1 LTPESTI
8 EKCGFWGFVIF
19 TLIRVRRDDRF
30 RIPFHRCET
39 RFVTGTSELPAQTIG
54 SGKLARQVGLPG
66 ATMMGLGSII
76 GTGVFVSIGIA
87 ADATGPSVI
96 LAIAVAALVAT
107 CNGLSSAQLAAC
119 HPVSGGTYEYGYRWL
134 GPRWGFTAGWMF
146 LCAKSASAA
155 TAALGLSGY
164 LLHALG
170 RAGDEAVVSGQGR
183 AIEIVLVAL
192 AAIALVT
199 LLVLGGIRRSSTS
212 NITIVSV
219 TLISLAVFVVAGL
232 PTAIEQ
238 GSMRLFPMF
247 APRDSATGPIA
258 GFLRACALMF
268 VAFTGYGRIA
278 TMAEE
283 VHHPRRTI
291 PRAIVTTLLVSAAVY
306 IAVGAIAVLS
316 VGTSGFASTQSA
328 RAAPLEII
336 ASQFDVPAVATVVAI
351 GAIAAMLG
359 VLLNL
364 VLGLS
369 RVVLAMGRRRDIPS
383 LFAKLG
389 AKSTTPYPAVIA
401 TGLFIGGLAMI
412 GDVKTTWSFS
422 AFTVLVYYAIT
433 NFAAIRLTKEERLYS
448 PIIAWIGLGSCL
460 FLAFWVETQIWIAGL
475 AIILLGL
482 LWHAIAGGVNR
493 GHRV

>member
-1 LTPESTI
+1 
-8 EKCGFWGFVIF
+8 
-19 TLIRVRRDDRF
+19 
-30 RIPFHRCET
+30 
-39 RFVTGTSELPAQTIG
+39 
-54 SGKLARQVGLPG
+54 
-66 ATMMGLGSII
+66 MMGLGSII

-87 ADATGPSVI
+87 AEVTGPSVV
-96 LAIAVAALVAT
+96 LAIAVAAVVAT

-170 RAGDEAVVSGQGR
+170 QAEANANGQGR
-183 AIEIVLVAL
+183 AVVTVLVAL
-192 AAIALVT
+192 AAIVLVT
-199 LLVLGGIRRSSTS
+199 LLVLGGIRRSSHS
-212 NITIVSV
+212 NIAIVSV
-219 TLISLAVFVVAGL
+219 TLISLFVFVVAGL

-238 GSMRLFPMF
+238 GGDRLFPLF
-247 APRDSATGPIA
+247 APDDTATGPIE

-283 VHHPRRTI
+283 VHHPRQTI
-291 PRAIVTTLLVSAAVY
+291 PRAIITTLFLSAAIY
-306 IAVGAIAVLS
+306 ISVGAIAVLS
-316 VGTSGFASTQSA
+316 VGSSGFVST
-328 RAAPLEII
+328 REVHAAPLEII
-336 ASQFDVPAVATVVAI
+336 ARQFDVPAVATIVAM
-351 GAIAAMLG
+351 GAITAMLG
-359 VLLNL
+359 VLVNL

-369 RVVLAMGRRRDIPS
+369 RVVLAMGRRRDIPRV
-383 LFAKLG
+383 FAKLN
-389 AKSTTPYPAVIA
+389 ATATTPYPAVIV
-401 TGLFIGGLAMI
+401 TGLFIGGLAMM

-433 NFAAIRLTKEERLYS
+433 NFAATRLTKEERLYS
-448 PIIAWIGLGSCL
+448 PITAWIGLGSCL

-482 LWHAIAGGVNR
+482 LWQAVAKSGGLRR
-493 GHRV
+493 GQTRDSGLVGFESQEVSERV

>member
-1 LTPESTI
+1 MTNNSAPSPQPT
-8 EKCGFWGFVIF
+8 
-19 TLIRVRRDDRF
+19 
-30 RIPFHRCET
+30 
-39 RFVTGTSELPAQTIG
+39 G
-54 SGKLARQVGLPG
+54 SGRLAQQVGLWG

-87 ADATGPSVI
+87 AEATGPSVV
-96 LAIAVAALVAT
+96 LAIAVAAVVAT

-170 RAGDEAVVSGQGR
+170 QADNEAVAGGQGR
-183 AIEIVLVAL
+183 AVVVILVAL
-192 AAIALVT
+192 AAIVLVT
-199 LLVLGGIRRSSTS
+199 LLVLGGIRRSSRS
-212 NITIVSV
+212 NIAIVSI
-219 TLISLAVFVVAGL
+219 TLISLVVFVAAGL
-232 PTAIEQ
+232 PTAIRQGGEQ
-238 GSMRLFPMF
+238 LFPMF
-247 APRDSATGPIA
+247 APNDAATGPIA

-283 VHHPRRTI
+283 VHHPRQTI
-291 PRAIVTTLLVSAAVY
+291 PRAIIATLLLSAVFY
-306 IAVGAIAVLS
+306 ISVGSIAVLA
-316 VGTSGFASTQSA
+316 VGSSGFASTLHAQ
-328 RAAPLEII
+328 AAPLEII
-336 ASQFDVPAVATVVAI
+336 AQGFGYPAVATIVAV
-351 GAIAAMLG
+351 GAITAMLG
-359 VLLNL
+359 VLVNL

-383 LFAKLG
+383 LFAKLD
-389 AKSTTPYPAVIA
+389 AAATTPYPAVIA
-401 TGLFIGGLAMI
+401 TGLFIGGLALM

-433 NFAAIRLTKEERLYS
+433 NFAAIRLTKAERLYS
-448 PIIAWIGLGSCL
+448 PIIAWCGLGSCL
-460 FLAFWVETQIWIAGL
+460 FLAFWVDTSIWIAGL

-482 LWHAIAGGVNR
+482 LWHAIAEAVSR
-493 GHRV
+493 RFI

>member
-1 LTPESTI
+1 
-8 EKCGFWGFVIF
+8 
-19 TLIRVRRDDRF
+19 
-30 RIPFHRCET
+30 
-39 RFVTGTSELPAQTIG
+39 VTGTSELPSQKTD
-54 SGKLARQVGLPG
+54 SGKLTQQVGLPG

-87 ADATGPSVI
+87 ADVTGPSVI
-96 LAIAVAALVAT
+96 LAIAVAGLVAT

-170 RAGDEAVVSGQGR
+170 QASNDAVLGGQGR
-183 AIEIVLVAL
+183 GSEIILVAL
-192 AAIALVT
+192 AAIVLVT
-199 LLVLGGIRRSSTS
+199 LLVLSGIRRSSNS
-212 NITIVSV
+212 NIVIVSI
-219 TLISLAVFVVAGL
+219 TLISLGAFVVAGL
-232 PTAIEQ
+232 PMAIEQ
-238 GSMRLFPMF
+238 GSSQLFPMF
-247 APRDSATGPIA
+247 APSDSATGPIE

-283 VHHPRRTI
+283 VHHPRQTI
-291 PRAIVTTLLVSAAVY
+291 PRAILTTLFVSAAIY
-306 IAVGAIAVLS
+306 ITVGAIAVMS
-316 VGTSGFASTQSA
+316 VGSSGFASAQNA

-336 ASQFDVPAVATVVAI
+336 ARQYDVPAVATIVAV
-351 GAIAAMLG
+351 GAITAMLG
-359 VLLNL
+359 VLVNL

-383 LFAKLG
+383 LFAKLD
-389 AKSTTPYPAVIA
+389 AQSTTPYPAVII

-433 NFAAIRLTKEERLYS
+433 NLAAIRLSGDERLYP
-448 PIIAWIGLGSCL
+448 PIIAWIGLASCL
-460 FLAFWVETQIWIAGL
+460 FLAFWVETEIWIAGL
-475 AIILLGL
+475 SLLVLGWMWQTFAISKL
-482 LWHAIAGGVNR
+482 AGSES
-493 GHRV
+493 

>member
-1 LTPESTI
+1 
-8 EKCGFWGFVIF
+8 VINS
-19 TLIRVRRDDRF
+19 
-30 RIPFHRCET
+30 
-39 RFVTGTSELPAQTIG
+39 SEP
-54 SGKLARQVGLPG
+54 SARQSDSAKLVQKVGLAG

-87 ADATGPSVI
+87 AEVTGPSVV
-96 LAIAVAALVAT
+96 LAIAVAAVVAT

-170 RAGDEAVVSGQGR
+170 QAESEANADGQGR
-183 AIEIVLVAL
+183 ALVTVLVAL
-192 AAIALVT
+192 AAIVLVT
-199 LLVLGGIRRSSTS
+199 LLVLGGIRRSSHS
-212 NITIVSV
+212 NIAIVSV
-219 TLISLAVFVVAGL
+219 TLISLFVFVVAGL

-238 GSMRLFPMF
+238 GGDRLFPLF
-247 APRDSATGPIA
+247 APGDTATGPIE

-283 VHHPRRTI
+283 VHHPRQTI
-291 PRAIVTTLLVSAAVY
+291 PRAIITTLFLSAVIY
-306 IAVGAIAVLS
+306 ISVGAIAVLS
-316 VGTSGFASTQSA
+316 VGSSGLVSTRVA
-328 RAAPLEII
+328 HAAPLEII
-336 ASQFDVPAVATVVAI
+336 ARQFDVPAVATMVAV
-351 GAIAAMLG
+351 GAITAMLG
-359 VLLNL
+359 VLVNL

-369 RVVLAMGRRRDIPS
+369 RVVLAMGRRRDLPS
-383 LFAKLG
+383 VFARLN
-389 AKSTTPYPAVIA
+389 ASATTPYPAVIV
-401 TGLFIGGLAMI
+401 TGSFVGGLAMI

-422 AFTVLVYYAIT
+422 AFAVLVYYAIT
-433 NFAAIRLTKEERLYS
+433 NLAAIRLTKEERLYS

-460 FLAFWVETQIWIAGL
+460 FLAFWVETQIWVAGL
-475 AIILLGL
+475 VIILLGL
-482 LWHAIAGGVNR
+482 LWQAVAKR
-493 GHRV
+493 P

>member
-1 LTPESTI
+1 MTNNSEAS
-8 EKCGFWGFVIF
+8 
-19 TLIRVRRDDRF
+19 VR
-30 RIPFHRCET
+30 
-39 RFVTGTSELPAQTIG
+39 QTD
-54 SGKLARQVGLPG
+54 SGKLVQKVGLWG

-87 ADATGPSVI
+87 AEVTGPSVV
-96 LAIAVAALVAT
+96 LAIAVAAVVAI

-170 RAGDEAVVSGQGR
+170 QADNEANPGGQGR
-183 AIEIVLVAL
+183 AVVTVLVAL
-192 AAIALVT
+192 AAIVLVT
-199 LLVLGGIRRSSTS
+199 LLVLGGIRRSSHT
-212 NITIVSV
+212 NMVIVSV
-219 TLISLAVFVVAGL
+219 TLISLAAFVIAGL
-232 PTAIEQ
+232 PTAIAQ
-238 GSMRLFPMF
+238 GGDQLFPLF
-247 APRDSATGPIA
+247 DPGDGATGPIE

-283 VHHPRRTI
+283 VHHPRQTI
-291 PRAIVTTLLVSAAVY
+291 PRAIITTLFLSAAIY

-316 VGTSGFASTQSA
+316 VGSSELVST
-328 RAAPLEII
+328 RDVHAAPLEII
-336 ASQFDVPAVATVVAI
+336 ARQFDVPAVAAIVAI
-351 GAIAAMLG
+351 GAITAMLG
-359 VLLNL
+359 VLVNL

-369 RVVLAMGRRRDIPS
+369 RVVLAMGRRRDIPKV
-383 LFAKLG
+383 FAKLD
-389 AKSTTPYPAVIA
+389 ATATTPYPAVIV

-433 NFAAIRLTKEERLYS
+433 NLAAIRLTKEERLYS
-448 PIIAWIGLGSCL
+448 PIIAWVGLGSCL
-460 FLAFWVETQIWIAGL
+460 FLAFWVEAQIWIAGL
-475 AIILLGL
+475 AIILLGF
-482 LWHAIAGGVNR
+482 LWQAVAKR
-493 GHRV
+493 R

>member
-1 LTPESTI
+1 M
-8 EKCGFWGFVIF
+8 KNN
-19 TLIRVRRDDRF
+19 
-30 RIPFHRCET
+30 
-39 RFVTGTSELPAQTIG
+39 SEASAGQTDTA
-54 SGKLARQVGLPG
+54 KLAQKVGLWG

-87 ADATGPSVI
+87 AEVTGPSVV
-96 LAIAVAALVAT
+96 LAIAVAAVVAT

-164 LLHALG
+164 LLHAFG
-170 RAGDEAVVSGQGR
+170 QADSEANAGGQGR
-183 AIEIVLVAL
+183 AVVIVLVAL

-199 LLVLGGIRRSSTS
+199 LLVLGGIRRSSHS
-212 NITIVSV
+212 NIAIVSA
-219 TLISLAVFVVAGL
+219 TLISLLVFVVAGL

-238 GSMRLFPMF
+238 GSDRLFPLF
-247 APRDSATGPIA
+247 ASSDNATGPIE

-283 VHHPRRTI
+283 VHHPRQTI
-291 PRAIVTTLLVSAAVY
+291 PRAIITTLFLSAAVY
-306 IAVGAIAVLS
+306 ISVGAIAVLS
-316 VGTSGFASTQSA
+316 VGSSGFVSTREA
-328 RAAPLEII
+328 HAAPLEII
-336 ASQFDVPAVATVVAI
+336 ARQFDVPAVATIVAM
-351 GAIAAMLG
+351 GAITAMLG
-359 VLLNL
+359 VLVNL

-369 RVVLAMGRRRDIPS
+369 RVVLAMGRRRDLPS
-383 LFAKLG
+383 VFAKLN
-389 AKSTTPYPAVIA
+389 ATATTPYPAVIA
-401 TGLFIGGLAMI
+401 TGLFIGGIAMI

-448 PIIAWIGLGSCL
+448 PIIAWTGLGSCL

-475 AIILLGL
+475 VIILIGL
-482 LWHAIAGGVNR
+482 LWQAVAKR
-493 GHRV
+493 